1 MRLGVCSAC
10 LPELT
15 PHQAAEAAAAAGY
28 AGIEWR
34 VSAEAADPQG
44 PAHFLRNNRCTLRP
58 ERDDVRNARRLCDR
72 AGLAVIGLSG
82 YVQVGDLQG
91 VERLMSLA
99 TEAGAPRIRLWAPP
113 TAHGGFHE
121 SLGRAVEFFGEVAA
135 LAGRFG
141 VQALLE
147 MHQRTICPSAALA
160 EQVVGHLPPHLVGV
174 IYDPGNTVVEGSE
187 DPRLA
192 LAILGEHLAHVH
204 LKNAAYE
211 RAEGGG
217 PWRHRWT
224 PMDDGVLD
232 VPAILRLL
240 DGAGYRGWVSVED
253 FSTER
258 PPREALAFNAAY
270 LRGHATFESAA
281 GGRA

>member
-15 PHQAAEAAAAAGY
+15 PHQATEAAAAAGY

-34 VSAEAADPQG
+34 VAAETGSQG
-44 PAHFLRNNRCTLRP
+44 PAHFLRNNRCTLRSR
-58 ERDDVRNARRLCDR
+58 RDDIRHARKLCDR
-72 AGLAVIGLSG
+72 VGLAVVGLSG
-82 YVQVGDLQG
+82 YVQVGDLRG
-91 VERLMSLA
+91 VEQLMSLA
-99 TEAGAPRIRLWAPP
+99 AEAGAPRIRLWAPP
-113 TAHGGFHE
+113 TTDGGFHQA
-121 SLGRAVEFFGEVAA
+121 LGQAIAFFGEVAE

-160 EQVVGHLPPHLVGV
+160 KQVVKELPPHLVGV

-192 LAILGEHLAHVH
+192 LQILGEHLAHVH
-204 LKNAAYE
+204 LKNAAFE

-224 PMDDGVLD
+224 PMNDGVLD

-240 DGAGYRGWVSVED
+240 ERSGYRGWVSVED
-253 FSTER
+253 FSTDR
-258 PPREALAFNAAY
+258 PPHEVLAFNAAY
-270 LRGHATFESAA
+270 LRAHATFEPTT
-281 GGRA
+281 GERA

>member
-15 PHQAAEAAAAAGY
+15 PDQAAEAAAEAGY

-34 VSAEAADPQG
+34 VSAEAADPQA

-58 ERDDVRNARRLCDR
+58 ERDDVRRARRLCDR
-72 AGLAVIGLSG
+72 AGLAVIGLNGS
-82 YVQVGDLQG
+82 VRAGDLRG
-91 VERLMSLA
+91 VEQLMGLA
-99 TEAGAPRIRLWAPP
+99 AEAGAPRIRLWAPS
-113 TAHGGFHE
+113 TADGGFHE
-121 SLGRAVEFFGEVAA
+121 SLDRAVAFFGEVAA
-135 LAGRFG
+135 LADRFG

-160 EQVVGHLPPHLVGV
+160 KQVVAGLPAHLVGV

-204 LKNAAYE
+204 LKNAAHE
-211 RAEGGG
+211 RAGDGG

-253 FSTER
+253 FSAAR
-258 PPREALAFNAAY
+258 PARDTLAFDAAY
-270 LRGHATFESAA
+270 LRGHATFEPAA
-281 GGRA
+281 GGRP

>member
-15 PHQAAEAAAAAGY
+15 PHQAVEAVAAAGY

-34 VSAEAADPQG
+34 VSAAAGSPG

-58 ERDDVRNARRLCDR
+58 RRDDLRRARGLCDR
-72 AGLAVIGLSG
+72 AGLAVVGLSG
-82 YVQVGDLQG
+82 YVQTGDLPG

-99 TEAGAPRIRLWAPP
+99 AEAGAPRIRLWAPS
-113 TAHGGFHE
+113 TTDGGFHR
-121 SLGRAVEFFGEVAA
+121 SLGQAVAFFGEVAA

-160 EQVVGHLPPHLVGV
+160 EQVVRDLPPHLVGV

-192 LAILGEHLAHVH
+192 LQILGEHLAHVH
-204 LKNAAYE
+204 IKNAVFE

-217 PWRHRWT
+217 PWRHRWS

-240 DGAGYRGWVSVED
+240 EDSGYRGWVSVED
-253 FSTER
+253 FSTDR

-270 LRGHATFESAA
+270 LRGHATFEPATA
-281 GGRA
+281 VRA

>member
-15 PHQAAEAAAAAGY
+15 PGEAIEAAVAAGY

-34 VSAEAADPQG
+34 VSAEAGSPG
-44 PAHFLRNNRCTLRP
+44 PAHFLTNNRCTLRP
-58 ERDDVRNARRLCDR
+58 EEGDIRRARELCDR

-82 YVQVGDLQG
+82 YVPAGDVQG
-91 VERLMSLA
+91 VEQLMRLA
-99 TEAGAPRIRLWAPP
+99 AETGTPRIRLWAPSM
-113 TAHGGFHE
+113 TDGGFHE
-121 SLGRAVEFFGEVAA
+121 ALGRGVEFFDEVAA

-147 MHQRTICPSAALA
+147 MHQRTICPSTALA
-160 EQVVGHLPPHLVGV
+160 KQVVGHLPPHLVGV
-174 IYDPGNTVVEGSE
+174 VYDPGNAVVEGSE
-187 DPRLA
+187 DPRMA
-192 LAILGEHLAHVH
+192 LQILGEHLAHVH
-204 LKNAAYE
+204 IKNAAFE
-211 RAEGGG
+211 RPEGGG

-240 DGAGYRGWVSVED
+240 HDAGYRGWVSVED
-253 FSTER
+253 FSTDR

-270 LRGHATFESAA
+270 LRGHVSFEAA
-281 GGRA
+281 EGGQR

>member
-15 PHQAAEAAAAAGY
+15 PHQATEAAAAAGY

-34 VSAEAADPQG
+34 VATEAGSPG

-58 ERDDVRNARRLCDR
+58 ERDDIRHVRKLCDR
-72 AGLAVIGLSG
+72 EGLAVIGLSG
-82 YVQVGDLQG
+82 YVQAGDLRG
-91 VERLMSLA
+91 VEQLMSLA
-99 TEAGAPRIRLWAPP
+99 AEAGAPRIRLWAPS
-113 TAHGGFHE
+113 TTDGGFHQA
-121 SLGRAVEFFGEVAA
+121 LGQGIEFFGEVAA

-160 EQVVGHLPPHLVGV
+160 KQVVGQLPPHLVGV

-192 LAILGEHLAHVH
+192 LQILGEHLAHVH

-211 RAEGGG
+211 RAEDGG

-224 PMDDGVLD
+224 TMDDGVLD

-240 DGAGYRGWVSVED
+240 ESSGYRGWVSVED
-253 FSTER
+253 FSTDR

>member
-34 VSAEAADPQG
+34 VSAETGSPG
-44 PAHFLRNNRCTLRP
+44 PAHFLRNNRCTVRP
-58 ERDDVRNARRLCDR
+58 ERDAVRRARELCDR

-82 YVQVGDLQG
+82 YVQAGDLRG
-91 VERLMSLA
+91 VEHLMGLA
-99 TEAGAPRIRLWAPP
+99 AEAGAPRVRLWAPP
-113 TAHGGFHE
+113 ATDGGFHE
-121 SLGRAVEFFGEVAA
+121 ALALSVAFFGEVAE

-141 VQALLE
+141 VRALLE

-160 EQVVGHLPPHLVGV
+160 KQVVGHLPADLVGV

-192 LAILGEHLAHVH
+192 VQILGEHLAHVH

-211 RAEGGG
+211 RPRDGG
-217 PWRHRWT
+217 PWRHRWSA
-224 PMDDGVLD
+224 MDDGVLD
-232 VPAILRLL
+232 IPAILRLL
-240 DGAGYRGWVSVED
+240 EDIGYRGWVSVED
-253 FSTER
+253 FSTVR
-258 PPREALAFNAAY
+258 PPLETLAFNAAY
-270 LRGHATFESAA
+270 LRAHVTFEQTGA
-281 GGRA
+281 RP

>member
-34 VSAEAADPQG
+34 VSTEAGSQG

-58 ERDDVRNARRLCDR
+58 LR
-72 AGLAVIGLSG
+72 
-82 YVQVGDLQG
+82 
-91 VERLMSLA
+91 
-99 TEAGAPRIRLWAPP
+99 
-113 TAHGGFHE
+113 
-121 SLGRAVEFFGEVAA
+121 
-135 LAGRFG
+135 
-141 VQALLE
+141 
-147 MHQRTICPSAALA
+147 QRTICPSAALA
-160 EQVVGHLPPHLVGV
+160 KQVVGHLPPHLVGV

-192 LAILGEHLAHVH
+192 LQILGEHLAHVH

-217 PWRHRWT
+217 PWRPRWT
-224 PMDDGVLD
+224 TMDDGVLD

-240 DGAGYRGWVSVED
+240 ESAGYRGWVSVED
-253 FSTER
+253 FSTDR

-270 LRGHATFESAA
+270 LSDHTTFESAA
-281 GGRA
+281 GGRP